1 MRKFISLGMIVGLLI
16 VSSSPMVSASEICGT
31 DALQKH
37 AASAMPPDSTHIATH
52 DPVLDL
58 PADICRLECGCGCHS
73 SSDTLPL
80 LLTPHAVSLCALDM
94 VQSED
99 ADIVASP
106 NNFSASEP
114 LLSTPPPRK
123 A

>member
-16 VSSSPMVSASEICGT
+16 VSSAPMVSASEMCGT
-31 DALQKH
+31 DAMQKH
-37 AASAMPPDSTHIATH
+37 AAHSMSPATVH

-58 PADICRLECGCGCHS
+58 PADTCRLECGCGCHS
-73 SSDTLPL
+73 STDTLPL
-80 LLTPHAVSLCALDM
+80 LLAPHAVSLCALDI

-106 NNFSASEP
+106 NNFTAHEP